1 MMQSTGEIL
10 DDAVGVGI
18 IVMRA
23 DLEIAVPQ
31 TGRKYAPMRR
41 VRLER
46 LVMPSDGLVSYF
58 GHVHLPGF
66 AMTLSHEARRGNAER
81 RWHRSRRRSAAH
93 IQKPTFVTSM
103 STVPAARTGMS
114 AFGGSPVISAQRRSA
129 GFDRCCSLIPG
140 LHVKLSAIVLAG
152 PWFSPR

>member
-66 AMTLSHEARRGNAER
+66 AMTLSHEAPPGER
-81 RWHRSRRRSAAH
+81 RTPLAPEPSTLGSAYTEADIRHIDVDGASCAH
-93 IQKPTFVTSM
+93 
-103 STVPAARTGMS
+103 G
-114 AFGGSPVISAQRRSA
+114 
-129 GFDRCCSLIPG
+129 
-140 LHVKLSAIVLAG
+140 HVCF
-152 PWFSPR
+152 WW